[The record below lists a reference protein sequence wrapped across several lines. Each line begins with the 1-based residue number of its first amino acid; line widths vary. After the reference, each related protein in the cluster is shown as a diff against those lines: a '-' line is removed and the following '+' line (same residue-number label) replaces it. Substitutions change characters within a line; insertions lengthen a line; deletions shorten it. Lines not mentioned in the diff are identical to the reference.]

1 MKVTLYS
8 SSSCTSC
15 RKARK
20 WLEENN
26 IPFTER
32 NIFKQPLTEDE
43 IKDILRLTED
53 GTEEIISTRSKVFT
67 DMHIRLD
74 DLKLGQLVALIQ
86 EKPAILKRPIMM
98 DDRRRTQHKRKPSL
112 TYLLRPKSPREST
125 PQFSSA

>member
-86 EKPAILKRPIMM
+86 ERPAILKRPINLYII
-98 DDRRRTQHKRKPSL
+98 TIIFCTILHFH
-112 TYLLRPKSPREST
+112 YLL
-125 PQFSSA
+125 